1 MLGKDGKQDVSVFKK
16 GFCVS
21 DKKNRYFDHGQ
32 AEKLC
37 KPLK

>member
-1 MLGKDGKQDVSVFKK
+1 MLEKKKQSFSVFKK
-16 GFCVS
+16 GFCVN
-21 DKKNRYFDHGQ
+21 DRKNRKFEHGQ